1 MLVSLQLD
9 KMREKKKMLKKKM
22 KDEKDVGFTVIRV
35 ESSVS
40 QLEEAAVDTEVE
52 NEDNDDIQEGG
63 AGVTPAD
70 TLEEDEPEEEAES
83 EMERRTTE
91 MEAR

>member
-1 MLVSLQLD
+1 
-9 KMREKKKMLKKKM
+9 MLKKKM

-40 QLEEAAVDTEVE
+40 QLEEAAVDP
-52 NEDNDDIQEGG
+52 EDDDEDDDDMEEDG

-70 TLEEDEPEEEAES
+70 MTKEDEEEAET
-83 EMERRTTE
+83 EMDSSTTE
-91 MEAR
+91 MEPR

>member
-1 MLVSLQLD
+1 
-9 KMREKKKMLKKKM
+9 MLKKKM

-40 QLEEAAVDTEVE
+40 QLEEAGTDTEDDTLG
-52 NEDNDDIQEGG
+52 DNDDMEEER

-70 TLEEDEPEEEAES
+70 TTEEAE
-83 EMERRTTE
+83 EKEAETE
-91 MEAR
+91 MDTSTAQTEPR